1 MFILFE
7 SFLIF
12 LFNVLIYKSIMD
24 SLFLSFFIILTLYS
38 MRVYDE
44 VNWDIQKQFSRTFAS
59 SLLILFVALLLKPI
73 FNWNIEWQQVFSNI
87 VFSFFILLPIRN
99 IVFKMK
105 RNKPRKYFF
114 VGNEGELN
122 GIVENLK
129 EKYPRFEIL
138 FLNPKESNEIQ
149 KIATSSK
156 RKNLL
161 VISEKYLTSLNGY
174 LGKDNFLPEFI
185 EKELKKVP
193 LKMIEL
199 YPSYYIRYFERVQ
212 ESFLERIVDITVSI
226 VALIVFSPI
235 MLIIALSIY
244 LEDGRPIIFKQKRVG
259 KDGRLF
265 TMYKFRSMKQVE
277 RDKPLFA
284 DQEQDRITKVGRII
298 RKLRFDELPQ
308 FYNVLKGDMSVVGP
322 RPEQKK
328 FVEDFEKNISG
339 YKYRHLT
346 KPGITGWAQI
356 MFKYTSNINE
366 TAKKLEYDLWYVK
379 NKSMLVDLK
388 IMAQT
393 LEAILFKRGAM

>member
-59 SLLILFVALLLKPI
+59 SLLILFVILLLKPI

-99 IVFKMK
+99 IIFKIK

-122 GIVENLK
+122 GILENLK

-149 KIATSSK
+149 KVATSSK

-259 KDGRLF
+259 KNGKLF

-322 RPEQKK
+322 RPEA
-328 FVEDFEKNISG
+328 VDFHQEMISKIPF
-339 YKYRHLT
+339 YENRLKA
-346 KPGITGWAQI
+346 KPGISGWAQI
-356 MFKYTSNINE
+356 NYKHTTNLEEYKNKT
-366 TAKKLEYDLWYVK
+366 EYDLWYVK
-379 NKSMLVDLK
+379 NKSVLVDLK
-388 IMAQT
+388 IITQT
-393 LEAILFKRGAM
+393 LETMLFKRGAK

>member
-12 LFNVLIYKSIMD
+12 LFNVLIYKSIMN

-59 SLLILFVALLLKPI
+59 SLLILFVILLLKPI

-99 IVFKMK
+99 IIFKIE

-114 VGNEGELN
+114 VGDEGELN
-122 GIVENLK
+122 GILENLK

-149 KIATSSK
+149 KIAISSK
-156 RKNLL
+156 RRNLL

-235 MLIIALSIY
+235 MLIIAVSIY

-259 KDGRLF
+259 KNGKLF
-265 TMYKFRSMKQVE
+265 TMYKFRSMKQVK

-284 DQEQDRITKVGRII
+284 DQEQDRITKVGRVI

-322 RPEQKK
+322 RPVQNK
-328 FVEDFEKNISG
+328 FVNVYFQMN
-339 YKYRHLT
+339 
-346 KPGITGWAQI
+346 
-356 MFKYTSNINE
+356 
-366 TAKKLEYDLWYVK
+366 LEY
-379 NKSMLVDLK
+379 
-388 IMAQT
+388 I
-393 LEAILFKRGAM
+393 E

>member
-44 VNWDIQKQFSRTFAS
+44 VNWDIQKQFSRIFAS
-59 SLLILFVALLLKPI
+59 SLLILFVILLLKPI

-99 IVFKMK
+99 IIFKIK

-122 GIVENLK
+122 GILENLK

-149 KIATSSK
+149 KVATSSK

-235 MLIIALSIY
+235 MLIIAVSIY

-259 KDGRLF
+259 KNGKLF

-277 RDKPLFA
+277 KDKPLFA

-308 FYNVLKGDMSVVGP
+308 FYNVLKGDMSIVGP
-322 RPEQKK
+322 RPEQEK
-328 FVEDFEKNISG
+328 FVEDFEKHITG

-356 MFKYTSNINE
+356 MFKYASGVDE
-366 TAKKLEYDLWYVK
+366 TAKKLEYDLWYIK
-379 NKSMLVDLK
+379 NKNVLVDLK
-388 IMAQT
+388 VMAQT
-393 LEAILFKRGAM
+393 LEAILFKRGAI

>member
-59 SLLILFVALLLKPI
+59 SLLILFVILLLKPI

-99 IVFKMK
+99 IIFKIK

-122 GIVENLK
+122 GILENLK

-149 KIATSSK
+149 KVATSSK

-235 MLIIALSIY
+235 MLIIAVSIY

-259 KDGRLF
+259 KNGKLF

-322 RPEQKK
+322 RPEA
-328 FVEDFEKNISG
+328 VDFHQEMISKIPF
-339 YKYRHLT
+339 YENRLKA
-346 KPGITGWAQI
+346 KPGISGWAQI
-356 MFKYTSNINE
+356 NYKHTTNLEEYKNKT
-366 TAKKLEYDLWYVK
+366 EYDLWYVK
-379 NKSMLVDLK
+379 NKSVLVDLK
-388 IMAQT
+388 IITQT
-393 LEAILFKRGAM
+393 LETMLFKRGAK